1 MAGLRRGVVALAV
14 AVSAAGVSIQLSA
27 QNGPVAGR
35 NVNLVGGPTMVTIN
49 PFELVGDP
57 FRAQQNEGSCG
68 VSARD
73 PQHIMCGANDY
84 RYVDLPGI
92 DELKV
97 VGDAW
102 AGIFQ
107 SQDGGLTWESHMHPG
122 FALDDHLESPIKV
135 FPAVADSVVRMAS
148 GGIGFYSGIAFER
161 GEKGKGVVFVSTWMD
176 LLAREGDTQ
185 PFKHVRTAL
194 VDAGNVAH
202 FNDKPWMAL
211 GEPISGQTCTLD
223 VPVGDGTT
231 IQQTVPKTP
240 IYMVW
245 STFIGH
251 AGNDYTHVYFSRSM
265 DCGATFSH
273 AAKLS
278 EGNFKNQG
286 PQVTVVPGSNIVV
299 VAWRRGATKN
309 APDALMVTQ
318 SSNGGSSF
326 SHSFPVAQGPEDA
339 DATSTTEASVE
350 GISARG
356 KSNVS
361 PPYDYCPFDQGTTP
375 YTFRTTGFSTLAS
388 GAGSVF
394 MFWAQRVGQIA
405 GSCSSGIS
413 RIVYSSSANGLQWS
427 APVFV
432 DNQPNLAHQIMPAAT
447 VAGDKL
453 QVIWIDFRND
463 ASGLFGP
470 AVEEKTLVDAAAA
483 QVPGV
488 MRHTADIRGAQAPL
502 ATLAFA
508 PYPVSQYIFGVP
520 EGSTQKVQLQHNPV
534 NLRMFRKMSVPFIS
548 DYLDVA
554 AQDFA
559 PVDPVQSPGLW
570 LRNTGYLG
578 LTPAFAAWTDHR
590 NVKLFPNEDYSQP
603 RPYTRPNLPGLGAA
617 SFADPTQTVPQCQPG
632 GNETYTGSK
641 NQDLY
646 GATILP
652 RGWFAA
658 AAWNNKPLGTTSLED
673 GTQVLMQ
680 RAFAIFARN
689 ITDQPKSLQMAIAN
703 QPDGGGA
710 SFDQFAPLTQIDIV
724 VPAHSM
730 LARSVYVEAPNPRAA
745 VAVDVSEADD
755 SSEKMRVW
763 LNPDPRAPDS
773 LLRPESVP
781 PNDPDFDIQNFEVYD
796 VSLSSTPTVTNTV
809 LTPGLNNTGWP
820 SPEWENPEW
829 ENPEW
834 ENPEWQNPE
843 WQNPEWQ
850 NPEWQNPEW
859 QNPEWQ
865 NPEWENPEWE
875 NGALDSND
883 YATKEIKQ
891 FRWQVRNQGN
901 TTAGYNTKVA
911 VLDPSALLE
920 FQLVVYKL
928 YTSPAITSCEH
939 NLIGHTQVLA
949 NISNLDVSVEN
960 FTDDDWENTSAAH
973 YSLAPGETAFVV
985 LQSIG
990 TRQQLAQLDAA
1001 ETVLGVQSQ
1010 AVNTE
1015 DVRNGVTEPP
1025 VEVSA
1030 AVILT
1035 TALPNGL
1042 AGRPYPTTTLQAYGG
1057 TTPYTWSAG
1066 ATLPPGLTLN
1076 SQTGVIAGTP
1086 TTAGTYTVVID
1097 LTDADQQTTSATFVV
1112 VIESAT
1118 LTFVVEPTTTGS
1130 RLPITP
1136 AVQVSA
1142 QDPQGAVIPGLQI
1155 QIAIGNNPTGAT
1167 LSGTTTATT
1176 DATGTVTFANLSVN
1190 FGGTAYTLVA
1200 TAAGPASRTSNAFD
1214 INYPTPG
1221 EITDPAGDSGGE
1233 HDLVFTRGEIIGD
1246 NVKFTIGLATGT
1258 LDVDTT
1264 TLQLALDL
1272 DHNAATGNPGTD
1284 AGCVGDNGI
1293 MGLEFIVNFGSTFY
1307 GNSAVVA
1314 QHTGGCNNYADVAT
1328 IGGVTFVTDGVEI
1341 LIPLSVL
1348 GNDDGRMN
1356 FKVISSEYLGNAAW
1370 SSIRDRITDAGSQP
1384 GRIQ

>member
-1 MAGLRRGVVALAV
+1 MLGLRRGVVALAV
-14 AVSAAGVSIQLSA
+14 AVSAAGVSIQVSA

-35 NVNLVGGPTMVTIN
+35 NVNLVGGPTMVIIN

-84 RYVDLPGI
+84 RYVDLAGI

-102 AGIFQ
+102 AGVFQ

-135 FPAVADSVVRMAS
+135 FPAVADPVVRMAA
-148 GGIGFYSGIAFER
+148 GGVGFYSGIAFER

-194 VDAGNVAH
+194 VDAGNVAQ
-202 FNDKPWMAL
+202 FIDKPWMTL

-231 IQQTVPKTP
+231 IQQTVPNTP

-245 STFIGH
+245 STFVGG
-251 AGNDYTHVYFSRSM
+251 AGNDYTHIYFSRSM

-273 AAKLS
+273 AVKLS
-278 EGNFKNQG
+278 EGNHKNQG
-286 PQVTVVPGSNIVV
+286 PQIAVLSGNNVV

-326 SHSFPVAQGPEDA
+326 SHSFPVAEGPASA
-339 DATSTTEASVE
+339 DATSTSEASVE
-350 GISARG
+350 RTSLGA

-361 PPYDYCPFDQGTTP
+361 PPYEYCPFDQGTTP

-388 GAGSVF
+388 GGGRVF

-405 GSCSSGIS
+405 GSCASGVS

-453 QVIWIDFRND
+453 QVIWIDFRDD

-488 MRHTADIRGAQAPL
+488 KRHTADIRGAQAPL

-534 NLRMFRKMSVPFIS
+534 NVRMFRKMTVPFIS

-559 PVDPVQSPGLW
+559 PVDPVQLPGLW
-570 LRNTGYLG
+570 LRNAGHLG

-603 RPYTRPNLPGLGAA
+603 RPYTRPNLPGLGSA
-617 SFADPTQTVPQCQPG
+617 SFADPTQTVPACVPG
-632 GNETYTGSK
+632 ANETYTGSK

-646 GATILP
+646 GAAILP

-658 AAWNNKPLGTTSLED
+658 AAWNNKPLGYTTLED
-673 GTQVLMQ
+673 GTQILMQ
-680 RAFAIFARN
+680 RAFAVFARN
-689 ITDQPKSLQMAIAN
+689 ITDQPLSFEMTIAN
-703 QPDGGGA
+703 QPLGGRA
-710 SFDQFAPLTQIDIV
+710 SFDQFAPLPQIDIP

-730 LARSVYVEAPNPRAA
+730 LARSVFVEAPNPRAA
-745 VAVDVSEADD
+745 VAVDVSEANN

-781 PNDPDFDIQNFEVYD
+781 PTDPEFDIQNFEVYD
-796 VSLSSTPTVTNTV
+796 ISLSSTPTVTNTV

-875 NGALDSND
+875 NGTLDSND

-891 FRWQVRNQGN
+891 FRWQVRHEGN
-901 TTAGYNTKVA
+901 TTAAYNTKVA
-911 VLDPSALLE
+911 VLDPSALLQ

-949 NISNLDVSVEN
+949 NISNLDVSVDN
-960 FTDDDWENTSAAH
+960 FTNSDWENKSAAH

-985 LQSIG
+985 LQSVG
-990 TRQQLAQLDAA
+990 TRQQLAQLDPT
-1001 ETVLGVQSQ
+1001 EVVLGVQPQ
-1010 AVNTE
+1010 AVNTQ
-1015 DVRNGVTEPP
+1015 DVYNGVTEPP

-1042 AGRPYPTTTLQAYGG
+1042 AGLPYPTTTLQAYGG

-1076 SQTGVIAGTP
+1076 SQTGVISGTP

-1097 LTDADQQTTSATFVV
+1097 LTDADQQTTSATFIV

-1136 AVQVSA
+1136 AVQVRA
-1142 QDPQGAVIPGLQI
+1142 EDAQGAVIPGLQI

-1167 LSGTTTATT
+1167 LSGTTTGTT
-1176 DATGTVTFANLSVN
+1176 DATGTVTFANLSIN
-1190 FGGTAYTLVA
+1190 FGGTGYTLVA
-1200 TAAGPASRTSNAFD
+1200 SAAGPATRTSDAFN
-1214 INYPTPG
+1214 INYPTPA
-1221 EITDPAGDSGGE
+1221 EVTDPTGDSGGE
-1233 HDLVFTRGEIIGD
+1233 HDLVFTRGEIVGD
-1246 NVKFTIGLATGT
+1246 NVLFTVDLATGT
-1258 LDVDTT
+1258 WAANTIVQLLLDMD
-1264 TLQLALDL
+1264 Q
-1272 DHNAATGNPGTD
+1272 NPNTGSPGSD
-1284 AGCVGDNGI
+1284 AGCVADAGI
-1293 MGLEFIVNFGSTFY
+1293 IGTDYLVEMGSDFSGTNARVF
-1307 GNSAVVA
+1307 VA
-1314 QHTGGCNNYADVAT
+1314 TGGCNNFDSAGLVA
-1328 IGGVTFVTDGVEI
+1328 GVTYNGDRVTVSV
-1341 LIPLSVL
+1341 PLASL

-1356 FKVISSEYLGNAAW
+1356 FKVVSFEYLGGPV
-1370 SSIRDRITDAGSQP
+1370 SGVRDKMPDAGLQP